1 MDKISASR
9 FFCLLEDL
17 RNNLKHERLAEV
29 FRVISFQ
36 ANEAYGP
43 HTHLR
48 LEINYVKKGSCI
60 LSLPGECFY
69 FQEGEIMIIDS
80 NVEHLFEAGKAGTTL
95 LQLEFL
101 PEIFYAFLQEEAE
114 GKTAAS
120 FPVFSHHNRL
130 IKIGNNVRIMRV
142 IQRIINELDAQK
154 LYYESLVILYYAELL
169 MLIYRYLEEVFVP
182 IGANENLKYAI
193 DYLRKHYRE
202 NIKMAE
208 VAQSLDI
215 SERYLRKLFMQ
226 TLQLS
231 PLDYLNQ
238 LRVNKAIELMK
249 NTELSLKEIG
259 FACGFNSSQ
268 HFCRVFKQQV
278 GINPRDFRE

>member
-1 MDKISASR
+1 
-9 FFCLLEDL
+9 
-17 RNNLKHERLAEV
+17 
-29 FRVISFQ
+29 
-36 ANEAYGP
+36 
-43 HTHLR
+43 
-48 LEINYVKKGSCI
+48 
-60 LSLPGECFY
+60 
-69 FQEGEIMIIDS
+69 
-80 NVEHLFEAGKAGTTL
+80 
-95 LQLEFL
+95 
-101 PEIFYAFLQEEAE
+101 
-114 GKTAAS
+114 
-120 FPVFSHHNRL
+120 
-130 IKIGNNVRIMRV
+130 MRV

-259 FACGFNSSQ
+259 FASGFNSSQ

>member
-60 LSLPGECFY
+60 LSLPEECFY

-114 GKTAAS
+114 G
-120 FPVFSHHNRL
+120 
-130 IKIGNNVRIMRV
+130 
-142 IQRIINELDAQK
+142 
-154 LYYESLVILYYAELL
+154 
-169 MLIYRYLEEVFVP
+169 
-182 IGANENLKYAI
+182 
-193 DYLRKHYRE
+193 
-202 NIKMAE
+202 
-208 VAQSLDI
+208 
-215 SERYLRKLFMQ
+215 
-226 TLQLS
+226 
-231 PLDYLNQ
+231 
-238 LRVNKAIELMK
+238 
-249 NTELSLKEIG
+249 
-259 FACGFNSSQ
+259 
-268 HFCRVFKQQV
+268 
-278 GINPRDFRE
+278 

>member
-60 LSLPGECFY
+60 LSLPEECFY

-101 PEIFYAFLQEEAE
+101 PEFSMLSCKKRPKGRRLLLSRSFRIR
-114 GKTAAS
+114 TA
-120 FPVFSHHNRL
+120 
-130 IKIGNNVRIMRV
+130 
-142 IQRIINELDAQK
+142 
-154 LYYESLVILYYAELL
+154 
-169 MLIYRYLEEVFVP
+169 
-182 IGANENLKYAI
+182 
-193 DYLRKHYRE
+193 
-202 NIKMAE
+202 
-208 VAQSLDI
+208 
-215 SERYLRKLFMQ
+215 
-226 TLQLS
+226 
-231 PLDYLNQ
+231 
-238 LRVNKAIELMK
+238 
-249 NTELSLKEIG
+249 
-259 FACGFNSSQ
+259 
-268 HFCRVFKQQV
+268 
-278 GINPRDFRE
+278 